1 MSSDTDTSSSYDPVE
16 SAEESEELEESGE
29 EWGIVEGRISPY
41 RDEPLANTDDE
52 DTSMDEDEADPDGL
66 SPAVLE
72 ARYEKAV
79 SVDSWC
85 CCELCSDETLVG
97 SLEYRCCREVVSS
110 SSKMLF
116 DGSIEKIKC
125 ITKHEDFD
133 AITNRAVLLQVA
145 PLLRDTCGK
154 SYRRRGGASQN
165 EFVRAVAYRWTV
177 RWLCGYMG
185 WENTRPLPACVYH
198 SIRKKYPS
206 NQSRGYATALEREK

>member
-79 SVDSWC
+79 SVDSW
-85 CCELCSDETLVG
+85 
-97 SLEYRCCREVVSS
+97 
-110 SSKMLF
+110 
-116 DGSIEKIKC
+116 
-125 ITKHEDFD
+125 
-133 AITNRAVLLQVA
+133 
-145 PLLRDTCGK
+145 
-154 SYRRRGGASQN
+154 
-165 EFVRAVAYRWTV
+165 
-177 RWLCGYMG
+177 
-185 WENTRPLPACVYH
+185 
-198 SIRKKYPS
+198 
-206 NQSRGYATALEREK
+206 